1 MSDFESGI
9 RSKADIA
16 ESDPFVSAGP
26 LRAVWIRLASGPRL
40 ERRAV
45 ILPYGV
51 VPELIYR
58 NIRSAVVA

>member
-1 MSDFESGI
+1 M

-16 ESDPFVSAGP
+16 ERDVPSRAQAATEGRLDRSAWHSGRP
-26 LRAVWIRLASGPRL
+26 RLRAALR
-40 ERRAV
+40 EM
-45 ILPYGV
+45 LPYGV